1 MAQKRRNQ
9 KVKRI
14 KRYRKPLN
22 LNIGMVIFAA
32 VLVYVIYCV
41 MNYLRSDPP
50 RPYEVTEGSLSTNLT
65 YRGIALRNEQV
76 VTAQTSGYLSY
87 YAREGERVAKGD
99 VVYTIDETGQFKE
112 YQESISLGENT
123 LSKQQLMEFRSEIVN
138 FVHGFSPQNFSSA
151 YNFKYELSSTV
162 LRLANANMLKD
173 LNSAGDYAGNF
184 QTCRAPDTGIV
195 AYWMDG
201 YESLTPEQVTM
212 DILDEKAY
220 GKTQLA
226 DIELAAVSDPIY
238 KLAQNEEWNLVIPVE
253 AEEGAM
259 LEKEGYVRVRFQKNQ
274 YESWAST
281 KMLVGPDGGH
291 YVQLGF
297 NNSMVTFISERFLEV
312 ELLLNQQVG
321 LKIPLSS
328 IARRNFFLV
337 PETFITQSGTN
348 ASNGVL
354 RRTYLEDGTPSTEY
368 VETDL
373 YSYDEETGDYYID
386 TDVLGMGDVLLMPD
400 SQATYTVSRM
410 ETLIGVYN
418 MNKGY
423 ADFREIN
430 ILAQNDEYAIVASN
444 TRYGLNVYDNI
455 VLDASTVTD
464 AQLIYE

>member
-1 MAQKRRNQ
+1 MAQGRRNQ
-9 KVKRI
+9 KSKKI
-14 KRYRKPLN
+14 KKYRKPLN

-50 RPYEVTEGSLSTNLT
+50 RPYEVTEGSLSTNST
-65 YRGIALRNEQV
+65 YRGIALRKEEV
-76 VTAQTSGYLSY
+76 VTAQTAGYLSY

-99 VVYTIDETGQFKE
+99 IVYTIDETGQFKE

-123 LSKQQLMEFRSEIVN
+123 LDKQELTEFRTEIVN
-138 FVHGFSPQNFSSA
+138 FMHGFNPQNFSAA
-151 YNFKYELSSTV
+151 YSFKDELAGTV
-162 LRLANANMLKD
+162 LRLANANLLED
-173 LNSAGDYAGNF
+173 LSTAGDFAGNF
-184 QTCRAPDTGIV
+184 QTCLAPETGIV
-195 AYWMDG
+195 AYWIDG
-201 YESLTPEQVTM
+201 YENLTPEQVTM
-212 DILDEKAY
+212 DILEEKEY
-220 GKTQLA
+220 EKKQLM
-226 DIELAAVSDPIY
+226 DTDLAAVSEPIY
-238 KLAQNEEWNLVIPVE
+238 KLAQDEDWNIVIPVE
-253 AEEGAM
+253 EEEGAM

-281 KMLVGPDGGH
+281 RLLTGADGKN
-291 YVQLGF
+291 YIQLGF
-297 NNSMVTFISERFLEV
+297 NNSMITFISDRFLEI
-312 ELLLNQQVG
+312 ELLLNEQTG
-321 LKIPLSS
+321 LKIPISS
-328 IARRNFFLV
+328 IARRDFYLV
-337 PETFITQSGTN
+337 PETFITQSGTSGN
-348 ASNGVL
+348 SGVL
-354 RRTYLEDGTPSTEY
+354 RRTYLEDGTPSTEF

-373 YSYDEETGDYYID
+373 YSYNEETGDYFID
-386 TDVLGMGDVLLMPD
+386 TDVLGMGDVLLKPD

-430 ILAQNDEYAIVASN
+430 ILSQNDEYAIVASN